1 MEWKHGHP
9 QQTCEKQL
17 NAFWPLRKRLDVV
30 PSEAESSL
38 LGAFLCKSKEPTTAA
53 GNMRYSVRPSRPGSR
68 IVIVSADARDGP
80 SIRELPLDVGDCAC
94 KETGTGT
101 RTLIRWRKR
110 WAVGPPKLRPDQTR
124 PLLKDNDITDTST
137 TSTTTTTAAMAAKS
151 YKQEKEAW
159 VSGHMGGSVAD
170 VNSVSFAMPVP
181 YTWHHAR
188 ADVLL
193 TTTSS

>member
-1 MEWKHGHP
+1 MIE
-9 QQTCEKQL
+9 
-17 NAFWPLRKRLDVV
+17 
-30 PSEAESSL
+30 EA
-38 LGAFLCKSKEPTTAA
+38 LGGRS
-53 GNMRYSVRPSRPGSR
+53 
-68 IVIVSADARDGP
+68 
-80 SIRELPLDVGDCAC
+80 
-94 KETGTGT
+94 
-101 RTLIRWRKR
+101 
-110 WAVGPPKLRPDQTR
+110 KLRPDQTQTR
-124 PLLKDNDITDTST
+124 PLLNDTAST
-137 TSTTTTTAAMAAKS
+137 TAPPTTSNKTTTAAMAAKS